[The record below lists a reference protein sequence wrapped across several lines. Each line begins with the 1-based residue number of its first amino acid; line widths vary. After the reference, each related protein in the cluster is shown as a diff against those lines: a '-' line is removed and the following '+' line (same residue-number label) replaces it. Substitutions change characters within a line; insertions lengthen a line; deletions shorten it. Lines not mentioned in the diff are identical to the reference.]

1 MYLDFTLIYQ
11 PIMKKILALL
21 VILGTTTCHV
31 MAQEINI
38 DSLLK
43 VADEAAKLADN
54 NPKDGLKQIYA
65 AEALTNYALNDKRDF
80 GRAEIYT
87 NRALD
92 IAKKQKVMKD
102 TLLAKTYVLIA
113 NASLVAGSYSNA
125 CDYFEMAIDASDKEL
140 GRFSPYTIFNRL
152 LGGRII
158 MLVEPDVRRGFV
170 HLLKAFY
177 DNDNAPGGKPITNMD
192 RINSYFNFAMEQLI
206 AGHTNSQRYGVPVI
220 QKGEKTYLMLQTRD
234 WHIGQPLANWVAP
247 NFLRSPEEREAHAGE
262 DIIVADED
270 NIIALTKEE
279 GKTMGF
285 EFPTVNL
292 QGQSHELTIGPGA
305 FILYLNPESY
315 QRTVQNYEEF
325 KKNNKK

>member
-1 MYLDFTLIYQ
+1 
-11 PIMKKILALL
+11 MKKIAALL
-21 VILGTTTCHV
+21 VFLGTTTCHV
-31 MAQEINI
+31 MAQKINI

-43 VADEAAKLADN
+43 KAEEAVILADK

-80 GRAEIYT
+80 DRAEIYT

-102 TLLAKTYVLIA
+102 TLLAKTYLMMA
-113 NASLVAGSYSNA
+113 NANMVAGSYSNA
-125 CDYFEMAIDASDKEL
+125 CDYCEMAIDASEKEL
-140 GRFSPYTIFNRL
+140 GRFSPFTIYTRL
-152 LGGRII
+152 LGGRTI
-158 MLVEPDVRRGFV
+158 MVVEPDLRRGFI

-177 DNDNAPGGKPITNMD
+177 DNDNAPGGKPITNLD
-192 RINSYFNFAMEQLI
+192 RLNSYLNFAMEQMI
-206 AGHTNSQRYGVPVI
+206 AGHTNSQRFGVPVI
-220 QKGEKTYLMLQTRD
+220 QKGEKSYLILQTRD

-247 NFLRSPEEREAHAGE
+247 NMLRSPEEREAHAGE
-262 DIIVADED
+262 NIVVADED
-270 NIIALTKEE
+270 NIKALTKEE
-279 GKTMGF
+279 GKSMGF
-285 EFPTVNL
+285 EFPTFSL
-292 QGQSHELTIGPGA
+292 KGPSHELTIDPGS